1 MDPWVNSV
9 AGFGVGMVVG
19 LTGIGGGALMTPILV
34 LVFGVAPAAAIGTD
48 LWFAAI
54 TKLVGS
60 AVHHKQGRVDTQ
72 VLRRLCWGSV
82 PAAIATL
89 LWMHF
94 THASRLQGGLLMKS
108 LGAVLLLT
116 VLAMVFKNRLHAIG
130 QHLRTKSPIDFKH
143 WQPPLTVAA
152 GMVLGVLVTLTSV
165 GAGVLGTVMLVYL
178 YPFRMTPP
186 KLVGTDIAHAIP
198 LTLVAGTGHLLMGN
212 VDLVLLGWLLVGS
225 IPGILIGSSL
235 AGKLPDT
242 ALRWAIAAVLGLTA
256 VKLLTVA

>member
-1 MDPWVNSV
+1 M
-9 AGFGVGMVVG
+9 
-19 LTGIGGGALMTPILV
+19 
-34 LVFGVAPAAAIGTD
+34 
-48 LWFAAI
+48 
-54 TKLVGS
+54 
-60 AVHHKQGRVDTQ
+60 
-72 VLRRLCWGSV
+72 
-82 PAAIATL
+82 
-89 LWMHF
+89 
-94 THASRLQGGLLMKS
+94 
-108 LGAVLLLT
+108 
-116 VLAMVFKNRLHAIG
+116 
-130 QHLRTKSPIDFKH
+130 
-143 WQPPLTVAA
+143 
-152 GMVLGVLVTLTSV
+152 LVTLTSV